1 MAALTSLKLSFS
13 NLTTLQEKFN
23 LDVISEDTDECQV
36 VSLNLVNLCASN
48 YQLSEMLLA
57 QLIRENIVR
66 KKFELDSLSSL
77 TSAEKEAE
85 HALAQP
91 MITFRHTDVACSA
104 VMTGA
109 ALALSS
115 ASPHCSH
122 CNGTVRTV

>member
-1 MAALTSLKLSFS
+1 MKFASS

-23 LDVISEDTDECQV
+23 LDVISEDTEEYQA
-36 VSLNLVNLCASN
+36 VSLNLVGLCTSN

-57 QLIRENIVR
+57 QLLRENIVR
-66 KKFELDSLSSL
+66 KKFELDASNSL

-85 HALAQP
+85 EALAQP